1 MKLGHCFGRL
11 NLQFPP
17 LPIAVA
23 VYIISA
29 MTDSPRLVFVL
40 VTIAL
45 LLGLAA
51 SVCAQ
56 RNPVMP
62 SQQADSNK
70 EDLYAQFTEYRK
82 SLNPEERRLA
92 YPAAKDYLRKFGGDN
107 DSNARDVQAFVT
119 AYDRA
124 LHDGD
129 VFSAYTT
136 KNYLKAFE
144 MGRPRLKTDADDFFV
159 LATLTEA
166 GYENAVA
173 GNATLNDETTGYAR
187 RAIKLLEGG
196 KLAKP
201 DPFKNMEFARG
212 FLNAALG
219 WFVKDQAPAEAAAAF
234 LKAAQSDTPYRTD
247 PAIYHRM
254 GVAILKGEFASLSA
268 EYNEKYGAKQASPE
282 QSAMLAR
289 VMHAGER
296 AIDAY
301 ARAVALMDR
310 PEQQEAKNKIL
321 AQLTT
326 LYKNFHNNS
335 DTGLNE
341 LIASVLSK
349 PLP

>member
-1 MKLGHCFGRL
+1 
-11 NLQFPP
+11 
-17 LPIAVA
+17 
-23 VYIISA
+23 
-29 MTDSPRLVFVL
+29 MTNTSRLVFAL
-40 VTIAL
+40 ITTAL
-45 LLGLAA
+45 LFSLGGIV
-51 SVCAQ
+51 SAQ
-56 RNPVMP
+56 RNPIMP

-70 EDLYAQFTEYRK
+70 EDLYAQFAEYRK

-92 YPAAKDYLRKFGGDN
+92 YPAARDYLRKFGGDN

-119 AYDRA
+119 AYERA
-124 LHDGD
+124 LHGGD
-129 VFSAYTT
+129 VFSAYTA

-144 MGRPRLKTDADDFFV
+144 LGRPHLRSDPDDFFV

-196 KLAKP
+196 KLAQA
-201 DPFKNMEFARG
+201 DPFKNMELARG
-212 FLNAALG
+212 FLNSALG
-219 WFVKDQAPAEAAAAF
+219 WFVKDQAPVEAAAAF

-247 PAIYHRM
+247 PSIYHRM
-254 GVAILKGEFASLSA
+254 GVAILKGEFAALSA
-268 EYNEKYGAKQASPE
+268 EYNQKYGAKQSSPE
-282 QSAMLAR
+282 QSAMLER

-301 ARAVALMDR
+301 ARAVALMNR
-310 PEQQEAKNKIL
+310 PEQQEARNKIL
-321 AQLTT
+321 AQLTA

-341 LIASVLSK
+341 LIASVLAK
-349 PLP
+349 PLN

>member
-1 MKLGHCFGRL
+1 MTNSSRLGF
-11 NLQFPP
+11 
-17 LPIAVA
+17 AVITT
-23 VYIISA
+23 V
-29 MTDSPRLVFVL
+29 LVFS
-40 VTIAL
+40 
-45 LLGLAA
+45 LGITV
-51 SVCAQ
+51 SAQ
-56 RNPVMP
+56 RNPTMP
-62 SQQADSNK
+62 SQQSDSNK
-70 EDLYAQFTEYRK
+70 ENLYAQFTDYRK

-92 YPAAKDYLRKFGGDN
+92 YPAAKDYLRKYGGDN
-107 DSNARDVQAFVT
+107 DSNARDVQKFVT
-119 AYDRA
+119 DYERA
-124 LHDGD
+124 VHDGD
-129 VFSAYTT
+129 VFSAYTA
-136 KNYLKAFE
+136 KNYLKSFE
-144 MGRPRLKTDADDFFV
+144 LGRPRLKTDPDDFFV

-166 GYENAVA
+166 GYESAIA
-173 GNATLNDETTGYAR
+173 GNATLNEETTGYAR
-187 RAIKLLEGG
+187 RAIKLLEAG

-212 FLNAALG
+212 FLNSALG

-268 EYNEKYGAKQASPE
+268 EYNEKYGAKQSSAE
-282 QSAMLAR
+282 QSAMLER

-310 PEQQEAKNKIL
+310 PEQQEAKGKIL

-341 LIASVLSK
+341 LIATVLSK